1 MITLG
6 QLKTFMATGTVNQA
20 LQGSSSTL
28 GDIVHWVATDIIS
41 AAEFWWNRGS
51 SSFDTVKG
59 QAEYFLSNQVFMDK
73 VWGMFDEDNDK
84 PLIKKDLSWIY
95 STDATP
101 TEQGDA
107 DFWAYV
113 GQAECQALQTN
124 SATLSFVSSNAADTA
139 VDIIVKGVSSGV
151 ERYEP
156 IVLDG
161 TNTATA
167 TNPLTWDKLK
177 PLSINLEQTVSGVVT
192 GTLTT
197 STFTISSIA
206 ASSTSGDI
214 TVTTSAAH
222 GLSVGQTVVQAGA
235 SDSAYNG
242 SFTVTAV
249 DSTTTYDVTATFTAT
264 DTGTMTQSWT
274 VSEIPPNH
282 LRVLRPHIRL
292 QSVPG
297 TAGDTINYFFYKRAS
312 EPVADSDV
320 IDLPD
325 IAFKPL
331 RYGVEEIA
339 NFLTGKMQAS
349 NNAFEKYRDA
359 KMELILKSERDI
371 AGNEI
376 KNWRESVPF
385 TFRLPE
391 TISGSITT

>member
-6 QLKTFMATGTVNQA
+6 QLKTFMATGTVNQT